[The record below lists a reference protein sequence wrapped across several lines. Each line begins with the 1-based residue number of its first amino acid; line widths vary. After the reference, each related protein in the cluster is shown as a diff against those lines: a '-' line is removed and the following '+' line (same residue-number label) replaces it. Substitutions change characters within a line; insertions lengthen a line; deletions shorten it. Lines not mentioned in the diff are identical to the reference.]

1 MTSTSGKPSLS
12 KSINPAA
19 PAGVTRFHSDF
30 RQPRDVFE
38 VALPIPSIAARRIA
52 RKMRL
57 ENIKV
62 PVKVVIT
69 YPDTHSSL
77 LHSVIAE
84 GDTAHDAFFAESA
97 VVIVHE
103 KQARSGITSD
113 ENVRPTIF
121 VEVCCNYGHSI
132 AFAGS
137 GNARLLGHICERSIP
152 VVVVKD
158 VLAGRQPAGATVH
171 RDALPVAGGVL
182 AGHRSVL
189 QIEAD
194 VVRDEQI
201 EMAVAIIVQECAP
214 GTPTRRT
221 IFPKAGLLGHVG
233 KRAIS
238 IVAVEAVLSEVGA
251 EDIVETIV
259 VIVSDANG
267 VRPANGPQARFIGH
281 VRERAVAVV
290 LIEPVGSLGRVSLE
304 ARPGQ

>member
-19 PAGVTRFHSDF
+19 PAGVTRFHCDF
-30 RQPRDVFE
+30 CQPRDVFE

-57 ENIKV
+57 KDIKV
-62 PVKVVIT
+62 PVKVVIP
-69 YPDTHSSL
+69 YPDTHPSL

-84 GDTAHDAFFAESA
+84 SDTAHDAFFAESA

-103 KQARSGITSD
+103 EQAGSGITSD
-113 ENVRPTIF
+113 EDVRPTIF
-121 VEVCCNYGHSI
+121 IEVRRNHGHAI
-132 AFAGS
+132 AFAGG
-137 GNARLLGHICERSIP
+137 GNARLLGHVRERAIP
-152 VVVVKD
+152 VVVVED
-158 VLAGRQPAGATVH
+158 VLASRQSAGATVH

-201 EMAVAIIVQECAP
+201 EMAVSIIVQECAP

-221 IFPKAGLLGHVG
+221 IFPKAGLLGHLG
-233 KRAIS
+233 ERAIA
-238 IVAVEAVLSEVGA
+238 IVAVEAVLSEVGD
-251 EDIVETIV
+251 EDIVETVV
-259 VIVSDANG
+259 VIVGDANG
-267 VRPANGPQARFIGH
+267 VRPANGPQAGFIGH
-281 VRERAVAVV
+281 VGERAVTVV
-290 LIEPVGSLGRVSLE
+290 LIEPVGSFGRVSLE
-304 ARPGQ
+304 AGTG